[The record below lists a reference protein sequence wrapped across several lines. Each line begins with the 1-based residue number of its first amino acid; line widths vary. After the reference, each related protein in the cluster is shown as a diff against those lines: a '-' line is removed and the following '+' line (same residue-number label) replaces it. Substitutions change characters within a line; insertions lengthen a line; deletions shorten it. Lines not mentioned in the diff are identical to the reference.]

1 MSEYSDLGT
10 YIMKLFDPLIAES
23 KEQMN
28 EAQTNFIREIPRKA
42 ASRTSISIPR
52 VEDFVREIAQELIR
66 INQELLHKNSVS
78 IAKKVRSEDK
88 KRTQSSQ
95 DFKEIIAKKDRD
107 IEGLQA
113 QVKSIEQ
120 RARTLE
126 SEKDE
131 TLKQFSSMVNTIKEL
146 ENRLAKAEE
155 EYKYQIS
162 RLNSE
167 WEKKFQEN
175 QEEWDSYVKLKLAE
189 REVHSV
195 SKTESEP
202 NSELPKESE

>member
-1 MSEYSDLGT
+1 MSEYFDLGT

-28 EAQTNFIREIPRKA
+28 EAQKNFIRDIPRKA
-42 ASRTSISIPR
+42 ATRTSVSIPR
-52 VEDFVREIAQELIR
+52 AEDFVREISEELIR
-66 INQELLHKNSVS
+66 INQELLHKNSIS

-88 KRTQSSQ
+88 KRTQSTE
-95 DFKEIIAKKDRD
+95 DFKQIISKKDRD

-113 QVKSIEQ
+113 QVQSLEQ

-131 TLKQFSSMVNTIKEL
+131 TLKQFSNMVNTIKEL
-146 ENRLAKAEE
+146 ENRLASIEE
-155 EYKYQIS
+155 EYSYQIS
-162 RLNSE
+162 QLNLE
-167 WEKKFQEN
+167 WEKRFQEN

-189 REVHSV
+189 REVHSA
-195 SKTESEP
+195 SKTEPES
-202 NSELPKESE
+202 NSDNLKESE